1 MSDNYWTDAR
11 QNRQIRELQDEV
23 QAAYS
28 YAADRSRMLQSRL
41 SQVQGT
47 IERRLDRLATSFD
60 AFVELSD
67 VRMELAV
74 FVQEVAVR
82 HRTRRLL
89 MGLAQGSEDPAPLD
103 LEDDCP
109 AYWLGPAAEALA
121 ALVRGETV
129 SADAYATEATRR
141 DEERATLFLTLG
153 PVVAGRTDLAAPW
166 LARTLPSLGATV
178 TSAQRRLWTACADG
192 VFGESGRSHIER
204 RLTEFLDELPDDA
217 SEKEADQWRQAVSS
231 HTGKGTKV
239 SLPREIQDER
249 GLTDPP
255 LEASRLS
262 SLRTLVE
269 EALRTDDVPVSP
281 DFGALLL
288 TLVDEGS
295 EEERPLVARSR
306 ELLQIIEKGGAEH
319 VAAWDDPGGDTL
331 ELLRGDL
338 FRPNR
343 PGPRVLAARVG
354 ARWLTE
360 IADGLAERASVRP
373 PDELDVRVHGRQLRI
388 GRGGA
393 PRLAEAQAEI
403 DQASVVNPTAERAGI
418 VMAIAG
424 VAVMVLTIVA
434 GISALAVLAGLVAVV
449 GAVLVVAK
457 RFEGRKAREAAEQD
471 KSRLARQV
479 RTIADSLETSQ
490 SRHKDRVA
498 TAAADRETI
507 VTLLT

>member
-1 MSDNYWTDAR
+1 VSDNYWTDAR
-11 QNRQIRELQDEV
+11 QNRQISELQDEV
-23 QAAYS
+23 KAAYS

-67 VRMELAV
+67 VRLRLAV
-74 FVQEVAVR
+74 FDRELAVR

-89 MGLAQGSEDPAPLD
+89 IELAQGVGDPSPLD
-103 LEDDCP
+103 LEDCP

-121 ALVRGETV
+121 ALVRGEAV

-166 LARTLPSLGATV
+166 LARALPSLGATV

-204 RLTEFLDELPDDA
+204 RLTEFFDELPDDV
-217 SEKEADQWRQAVSS
+217 SEKEADQWRQAVAS

-255 LEASRLS
+255 LEAGRLT

-269 EALRTDDVPVSP
+269 DALRTDDVPVSP

-295 EEERPLVARSR
+295 ENERPLVARSR
-306 ELLQIIEKGGAEH
+306 ELLQIIEQGGAEH
-319 VAAWDDPGGDTL
+319 VAAWDTPGGDTR

-360 IADGLAERASVRP
+360 IADGLAERASASP

-388 GRGGA
+388 GRGGSS
-393 PRLAEAQAEI
+393 RLAEAQAEI
-403 DQASVVNPTAERAGI
+403 DQASVVSPTAERVGI
-418 VMAIAG
+418 AMAIAG

-434 GISALAVLAGLVAVV
+434 GIAALAELSALVAIVGVVLAL
-449 GAVLVVAK
+449 AK
-457 RFEGRKAREAAEQD
+457 RFERRKAREAAEQD

-479 RTIADSLETSQ
+479 QTIADSLETSQ